1 MNLNKRSCLI
11 AVLGWAAFVMPA
23 MSDVGEKLYSGEIEL
38 HATLGTGRDE
48 ISADAAKCVNCH
60 GKDGKGIAES
70 GIRGSDIRRSVLTK
84 VTGRRGG
91 PPVPYSEATFCD
103 ALRLGHDAAGV
114 VLSRAMPRYRV
125 SSAECRALWNYLD
138 EVERRRR

>member
-1 MNLNKRSCLI
+1 MNLTKSCCLI
-11 AVLGWAAFVMPA
+11 VVLGLTTVEISA
-23 MSDVGEKLYSGEIEL
+23 MSDVGEKLYWGESEL
-38 HATLGTGRDE
+38 HATIGTGRDE

-70 GIRGSDIRRSVLTK
+70 GIRGSDIRQSVLTK

-91 PPVPYSEATFCD
+91 PPVRYTEATFCD

-125 SSAECRALWNYLD
+125 STAECRALWNYLA
-138 EVERRRR
+138 EVEQRRR